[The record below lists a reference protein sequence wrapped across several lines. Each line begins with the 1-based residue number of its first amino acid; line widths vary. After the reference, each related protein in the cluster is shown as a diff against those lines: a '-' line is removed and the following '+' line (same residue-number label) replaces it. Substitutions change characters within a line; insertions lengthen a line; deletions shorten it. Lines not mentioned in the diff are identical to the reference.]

1 MSPEPGAGHQSS
13 PQQDHHQ
20 ETFAEAPEGH
30 KRSPSRQLSAPHP
43 TVETNVTKSGHL
55 SFDDAPHQPQAG
67 GNHLQ
72 SSSAQE
78 QEDTAPEFVL
88 SSRPAAGSQVAEDSV
103 RLDASYPRVAGSA
116 AVPLRSPFC
125 SDDSAPP
132 TPRIRAAPPKAAQA
146 ARSSPGAQADGKA
159 AAQQD
164 ASPRGTEDHAAA
176 AQTALTRSSPPVP
189 SSAFQGTAKASD
201 SPDKAESQQEPS
213 VLAAVADE
221 PREAGGLASGNTS
234 SSRQAVD
241 DSAAAEAK
249 ADASPESAA
258 ASQMPAWLMA
268 ELRSPSRR
276 QLQVWTKA

>member
-1 MSPEPGAGHQSS
+1 MSPKPGAGHQSS

-30 KRSPSRQLSAPHP
+30 KRSASRQLSAPHP

-55 SFDDAPHQPQAG
+55 SFDDVPHQPQAG
-67 GNHLQ
+67 SNHQQ

-78 QEDTAPEFVL
+78 QEDTAPEVVF
-88 SSRPAAGSQVAEDSV
+88 SSRPAAGSQVATDSV

-132 TPRIRAAPPKAAQA
+132 TPRIRAAPPKATQA
-146 ARSSPGAQADGKA
+146 AHSSPTKA
-159 AAQQD
+159 VGRGAAQQTAGVCGNDND
-164 ASPRGTEDHAAA
+164 ATAAHAA
-176 AQTALTRSSPPVP
+176 LTTSSPPVLT
-189 SSAFQGTAKASD
+189 SAFQETTEASD
-201 SPDKAESQQEPS
+201 SPDKLKSQQEPS
-213 VLAAVADE
+213 VDAAEANE
-221 PREAGGLASGNTS
+221 PREAAGLASGDKS

-241 DSAAAEAK
+241 ASAATEPEAE
-249 ADASPESAA
+249 ASPELAA
-258 ASQMPAWLMA
+258 APQMPAWLMA

-276 QLQVWTKA
+276 QLQV

>member
-20 ETFAEAPEGH
+20 ETSGEAPEGH
-30 KRSPSRQLSAPHP
+30 KKSPSRQLSAPHP
-43 TVETNVTKSGHL
+43 TVETNVTKSGQF

-78 QEDTAPEFVL
+78 REDTAPEFVL

-221 PREAGGLASGNTS
+221 PRGAGGLASGNTS